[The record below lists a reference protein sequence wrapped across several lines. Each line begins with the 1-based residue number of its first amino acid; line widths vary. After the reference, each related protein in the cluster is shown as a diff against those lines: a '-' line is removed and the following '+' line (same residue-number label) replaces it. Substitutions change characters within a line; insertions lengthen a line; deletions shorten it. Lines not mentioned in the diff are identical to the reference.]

1 MWVRISPGVQTGRIH
16 VCSGF
21 FKSEEGARLNK
32 ALTDVAERYLT
43 ESLKV
48 TETPKSLLN
57 ASVAQSEDGNRLKPC
72 TVAGSNPPGGTNG
85 PVAQLED
92 GNSLKICKVS
102 VRIRPGL
109 QVWHDICR
117 LLPWVALCRRYIRI
131 ERQNG
136 SVVQLARHACLRNM
150 YIDTLWVRIPP
161 GLPKLNL

>member
-1 MWVRISPGVQTGRIH
+1 MWVRIPLGVQAGRIH
-16 VCSGF
+16 VSSGF

-43 ESLKV
+43 ESLRA
-48 TETPKSLLN
+48 TETPKSLL
-57 ASVAQSEDGNRLKPC
+57 
-72 TVAGSNPPGGTNG
+72 NG